1 MNSARLWVIGTI
13 HQTADASKNC
23 RARAHGARLNC
34 SKQFTVDEAVITE
47 VSSRLAQRHD
57 LSVSGCIVIDE
68 VAIPSSSNHAALA
81 NDDPSHGHLARLH
94 IPLGPAQRFFH
105 PKV

>member
-57 LSVSGCIVIDE
+57 FRVSGCIVIDE
-68 VAIPSSSNHAALA
+68 VAIPSSSNHPALA
-81 NDDPSHGHLARLH
+81 NDDRPHGPVAR
-94 IPLGPAQRFFH
+94 PQSALGPAQGF
-105 PKV
+105 